1 LFDDPYRYLDE
12 AREKSE
18 VLNPKFRAAARR
30 AAARGCVLLENRDS
44 LLPLDLT
51 RVKRVAVIG
60 PLASD
65 TRSALGEWNL
75 VGRVED
81 TISPLEG
88 LRDNFE
94 ARGMEVV
101 HAQGCPSWQ
110 TDSSKIQEAIDLAQ
124 SSDLVILVLGEP
136 YDVTGESRNRTQ
148 LGLPGS
154 QLELLQ
160 RVAATGT
167 KTVTVLANGR
177 PLTLGE
183 VSAASPT
190 LLLLWHAGV
199 ESGNALFDV
208 IVGDTPIGG
217 KLPMTFPRSVGQ
229 VPLYYNHKN
238 SGRPPVEGQ
247 EKYRIAYH
255 DSPLTPLYPFGY
267 GLTTSTF
274 ELSKPVVVSPP
285 KTWPI
290 VIEGRLTN
298 SGEREA
304 DEVPQL
310 YLTDEVR
317 SVTPPVKEL
326 KGFQRFTLAPGE
338 SVNYRF
344 ELSKE
349 DLSFIGLDFERVFEA
364 GWFAVA
370 VGTDSRAE
378 PTFRMRVDSTGLVGL
393 SRPSSDSSEG

>member
-1 LFDDPYRYLDE
+1 
-12 AREKSE
+12 
-18 VLNPKFRAAARR
+18 
-30 AAARGCVLLENRDS
+30 
-44 LLPLDLT
+44 
-51 RVKRVAVIG
+51 
-60 PLASD
+60 
-65 TRSALGEWNL
+65 
-75 VGRVED
+75 
-81 TISPLEG
+81 
-88 LRDNFE
+88 
-94 ARGMEVV
+94 
-101 HAQGCPSWQ
+101 
-110 TDSSKIQEAIDLAQ
+110 
-124 SSDLVILVLGEP
+124 VILVLGEP